1 VHHKFVRLFT
11 ALVVL
16 LVTLP
21 GTLDAQVRRGRQAE
35 EAPPWAPIAIGVK
48 VGYDSSTNGEVLGAQ
63 VRIPVVRAGTIELY
77 PNLEIAWPPAGGKE
91 YQYNIDAAWVPGGV
105 RGGVFAGGGVGWR
118 DSLIGTDLGNPRQTL
133 IGFNAFGGGK
143 TSIGP
148 VQVELVLRWTF
159 LKDTQYQPNSAG
171 IGVNLPLWNVA
182 PQR

>member
-1 VHHKFVRLFT
+1 M
-11 ALVVL
+11 
-16 LVTLP
+16 
-21 GTLDAQVRRGRQAE
+21 
-35 EAPPWAPIAIGVK
+35 
-48 VGYDSSTNGEVLGAQ
+48 
-63 VRIPVVRAGTIELY
+63 
-77 PNLEIAWPPAGGKE
+77 
-91 YQYNIDAAWVPGGV
+91 
-105 RGGVFAGGGVGWR
+105 
-118 DSLIGTDLGNPRQTL
+118 IGTDLGNPRQTL